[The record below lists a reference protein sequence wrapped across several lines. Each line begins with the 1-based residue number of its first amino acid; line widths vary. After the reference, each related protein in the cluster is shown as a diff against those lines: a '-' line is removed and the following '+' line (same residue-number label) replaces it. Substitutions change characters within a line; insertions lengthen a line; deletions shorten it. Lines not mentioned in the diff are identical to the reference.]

1 MIYVPIKNDINM
13 IMSNI
18 DQVPSASV
26 CSWFYHGYVANSS
39 NVLRCKRKLTKPWT
53 YGSKKQYLIKSQS
66 QQENIQVYRV
76 AILFISY
83 LYVCNVVLY

>member
-1 MIYVPIKNDINM
+1 MIYVPIKKYIIM

-26 CSWFYHGYVANSS
+26 CSWFYHGYVANSW

-53 YGSKKQYLIKSQS
+53 YGSKKQYLTKSQS